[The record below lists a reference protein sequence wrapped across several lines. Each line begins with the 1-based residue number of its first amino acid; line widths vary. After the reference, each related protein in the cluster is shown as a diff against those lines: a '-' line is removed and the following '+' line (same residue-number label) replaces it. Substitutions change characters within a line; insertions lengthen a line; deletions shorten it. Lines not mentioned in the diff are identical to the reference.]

1 MNDRFIIF
9 LLLSLLTG
17 CCGLTKQPGR
27 CVSIT
32 HTECSSKGM
41 AYITTVST

>member
-1 MNDRFIIF
+1 MIYRFIIF
-9 LLLSLLTG
+9 AFLYLLAG
-17 CCGLTKQPGR
+17 CCELTKQPGR
-27 CVSIT
+27 NVSIT